1 MIMRRYLCCFS
12 KIGPVNG
19 DCSCGTGPL
28 VTRINELSCPSRP
41 RRQPGTTLT
50 AATHMR
56 RGWSRTA
63 SSTQS
68 RAATTS
74 SPFPPPSLGAAH
86 RTGRLASLGPA
97 PTSMASHCSSACV
110 DVNANVV
117 SLGSEAAGVCGDGC
131 ACGPSCGNMPTYV
144 RHMQKGWGASRRRG
158 PRPRAVCVRVR
169 FCGRRSSTPAACFS
183 SGMKTR
189 EGVGARVEWPREV
202 VDSCYE
208 RADVTRASVND
219 HLSYL
224 EKPRKYA
231 VCEAR
236 KCYVKVCGQH
246 KKIFFG

>member
-1 MIMRRYLCCFS
+1 MFVLGLFFGSFFMIMRRYLCCFS

-86 RTGRLASLGPA
+86 RTGRPNIDGFPLLKCMRRCECQRGELG
-97 PTSMASHCSSACV
+97 M
-110 DVNANVV
+110 
-117 SLGSEAAGVCGDGC
+117 G
-131 ACGPSCGNMPTYV
+131 
-144 RHMQKGWGASRRRG
+144 SRRGVR
-158 PRPRAVCVRVR
+158 RRMRVR
-169 FCGRRSSTPAACFS
+169 TLVWEHADVVRRCGMAARRTSHAEGVGGFTPS
-183 SGMKTR
+183 RMKTR
-189 EGVGARVEWPREV
+189 EGVGK
-202 VDSCYE
+202 
-208 RADVTRASVND
+208 
-219 HLSYL
+219 
-224 EKPRKYA
+224 KPSKYA
-231 VCEAR
+231 V
-236 KCYVKVCGQH
+236 
-246 KKIFFG
+246 